1 MMRRLL
7 LGLCAVAVLGSAVAW
22 SGSKASRRDFD
33 FRKEER
39 NPVSHF
45 RLNNDPADF
54 QFAIVSDRTG
64 GHRARIFSRAV
75 EKLNLLQPEFVIS
88 VGDLIEGY
96 TTDTDRLGREWR
108 EFQSY
113 VSQLRMPFFYVPGN
127 HDLANPTEQ
136 TLWKEKFGRRY
147 YDFVF
152 RNVLFLVLCSE
163 DFTGKEKDEGAISA
177 EQQAFVQKSLEAHRD
192 VRWTLV
198 FLHKPMWVYPEVAKS
213 GWLEVEKLL
222 AGRPYTVFAGHIHRY
237 QRFVRNGQR
246 YYQLATTGG
255 GSRMRGIDYGEFDH
269 LVWVTMKKDG
279 PVLANVLLDGVLPAD
294 LKPIETAEE
303 GAPEYN
309 RKPTQPVSGKVFFE
323 GKSVAGAVVTLHS
336 TAKESRPP
344 RSDGRTDATGSF
356 TLSTYTANDGA
367 PSGEYHVTIVLRK
380 PLLDDAGKPGRN
392 VLPEKYAKVETTPLT
407 VVIKTGATNL
417 QLKLDE

>member
-1 MMRRLL
+1 MRRLL
-7 LGLCAVAVLGSAVAW
+7 LALCAVAVLGSALAW
-22 SGSKASRRDFD
+22 SASKAARRDFD
-33 FRKEER
+33 FPTQAK

-64 GHRARIFSRAV
+64 GHRSRIFSRAV

-96 TTDTDRLGREWR
+96 TTDTDRLAREWR
-108 EFQSY
+108 EFQTY
-113 VSQLRMPFFYVPGN
+113 VAQLRMPFFYVPGN
-127 HDLANPTEQ
+127 HDLANATEQ

-152 RNVLFLVLCSE
+152 KNVLFLVLCSE
-163 DFTGKEKDEGAISA
+163 DYSGKEKEEGIISA

-198 FLHKPMWVYPEVAKS
+198 FLHKPVWTSPEVAKT

-222 AGRPYTVFAGHIHRY
+222 AGRPYTVFAGHIHHY
-237 QRFVRNGQR
+237 QRFVRNGQH

-279 PVLANVLLDGVLPAD
+279 PVLANILLDGVLPAD
-294 LKPIETAEE
+294 LKPVETAEE

-309 RKPTQPVSGKVFFE
+309 RKPTSPVTGKVLFE
-323 GKSVAGAVVTLHS
+323 GKPVAGAMVALYS

-344 RSDGRTDATGSF
+344 RSDGRTDASGNF
-356 TLSTYTANDGA
+356 TLSTYTANDGV
-367 PSGEYHVTIVLRK
+367 PTGEYRVTIVLRK
-380 PLLDDAGKPGRN
+380 PLFDDTGKPGPN
-392 VLPEKYAKVETTPLT
+392 LLPDRYAKVDTSELK
-407 VVIKTGATNL
+407 VVIKSGPNVLDFNL
-417 QLKLDE
+417 EK